1 VIQIVAGA
9 LLIAIGLAL
18 IGFVTA
24 KMQEPF
30 ESVTMIFEVP
40 PDEGSRITREG
51 MAFDAAH
58 GEMSFGFSEGAA
70 A

>member
-1 VIQIVAGA
+1 MPVVRQVHITRGHGA
-9 LLIAIGLAL
+9 
-18 IGFVTA
+18 TA
-24 KMQEPF
+24 APTAPATLRVGHDDF
-30 ESVTMIFEVP
+30 RSP
-40 PDEGSRITREG
+40 SRRGVTREG